1 MQPARP
7 MNASQPRSPCA
18 HDRLHVLDRVASP
31 VEPSSRLDVR
41 KRTFERPGIFQRCV
55 HAQKCVENVPNRWF
69 EIGSRIRWFETDVHI
84 QEADVA
90 YKKRPGSSGALDAC
104 KQTFVQRGECLGA
117 SHLLGLEAAGAHVH
131 LAAHTVHDDVHALDV
146 RTELTVGDAV
156 GVADGATSNGV
167 LTADFANFGH
177 VSDPS

>member
-7 MNASQPRSPCA
+7 MNASQPRSPCT

-31 VEPSSRLDVR
+31 IEPSSRLDVR
-41 KRTFERPGIFQRCV
+41 KRTFERPGIFQRCF

-69 EIGSRIRWFETDVHI
+69 EIGSRIRWFEADVHI

-117 SHLLGLEAAGAHVH
+117 GHLLGLEAAGAHVH
-131 LAAHTVHDDVHALDV
+131 LATDAVHDDVHALDV

>member
-1 MQPARP
+1 MCENARLKDLVYFKGTFTHK
-7 MNASQPRSPCA
+7 NALKTCQIDGLKSALAFDGLKP
-18 HDRLHVLDRVASP
+18 
-31 VEPSSRLDVR
+31 
-41 KRTFERPGIFQRCV
+41 TF
-55 HAQKCVENVPNRWF
+55 
-69 EIGSRIRWFETDVHI
+69 T
-84 QEADVA
+84 

>member
-1 MQPARP
+1 MK
-7 MNASQPRSPCA
+7 
-18 HDRLHVLDRVASP
+18 LTL
-31 VEPSSRLDVR
+31 PSSSMAPGGLVR
-41 KRTFERPGIFQRCV
+41 REQYIDTKNAPAMPGRCV
-55 HAQKCVENVPNRWF
+55 
-69 EIGSRIRWFETDVHI
+69 
-84 QEADVA
+84 
-90 YKKRPGSSGALDAC
+90 C

-117 SHLLGLEAAGAHVH
+117 GHLLGLEAAGAHVH
-131 LAAHTVHDDVHALDV
+131 LATDAVHDDVHALDV

>member
-1 MQPARP
+1 M
-7 MNASQPRSPCA
+7 
-18 HDRLHVLDRVASP
+18 
-31 VEPSSRLDVR
+31 
-41 KRTFERPGIFQRCV
+41 ERFNCGCCIDLWRERGWIV
-55 HAQKCVENVPNRWF
+55 IYEALQKCYLICIVDTLRTCGLEGIVSMEARSTTEN
-69 EIGSRIRWFETDVHI
+69 
-84 QEADVA
+84 
-90 YKKRPGSSGALDAC
+90 KKRPAFGGASHAC

-117 SHLLGLEAAGAHVH
+117 SHLLGLKAAGAHVH
-131 LAAHTVHDDVHALDV
+131 LATHAVDDNVHALDV

>member
-1 MQPARP
+1 MEARSTTENKKTP
-7 MNASQPRSPCA
+7 RFGGAS
-18 HDRLHVLDRVASP
+18 H
-31 VEPSSRLDVR
+31 
-41 KRTFERPGIFQRCV
+41 
-55 HAQKCVENVPNRWF
+55 
-69 EIGSRIRWFETDVHI
+69 
-84 QEADVA
+84 
-90 YKKRPGSSGALDAC
+90 AC

-131 LAAHTVHDDVHALDV
+131 LATHAVDDNVHALDV

-177 VSDPS
+177 VFTLLGRLVVDAA